1 MNMLITERAIL
12 NPQIT
17 ARVRNVPQVVALPAP
32 KAQPLETIQIPVV
45 RRGLILQTLNA
56 LGDRQSWLLL
66 GLILIPVAGA
76 IHNFLTYG
84 LIR

>member
-1 MNMLITERAIL
+1 MLITERAIL
-12 NPQIT
+12 NPPIT
-17 ARVRNVPQVVALPAP
+17 TRVRNVPEVVALPAP
-32 KAQPLETIQIPVV
+32 KAQPLETIQVPVV
-45 RRGLILQTLNA
+45 RKGLILKTLSA

-66 GLILIPVAGA
+66 ALILIPVAGA